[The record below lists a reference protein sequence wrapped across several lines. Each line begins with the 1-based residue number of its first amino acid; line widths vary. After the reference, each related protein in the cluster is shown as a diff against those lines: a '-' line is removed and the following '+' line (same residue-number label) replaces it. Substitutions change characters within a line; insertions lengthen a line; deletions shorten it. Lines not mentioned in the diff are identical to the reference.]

1 MGHSV
6 RCVAT
11 VVGVAVLLVGGFSAP
26 VWSQPTSPATEVP
39 TRGPGQGQGLC
50 ERAPWIIEDVC
61 GALQDPVGT
70 GVSTI
75 VGGGASAV
83 LAAVVGFVVE
93 GAGWLLNQL
102 ATFIDTS
109 TRPQVTAAWFQ
120 VAYHDMTTVAVLG
133 LLPFLLLAL
142 IQGIVRQDAGLVLR
156 AAFVYVPLAAIG
168 TAAAVVVV
176 DLVVELTDQLSAWV
190 GRSMGSDLSSFATG
204 VGTALATISL
214 GSGGVAGLAALLG
227 AGVVAFAAFVIWLEL
242 LLRQAAIYVAV
253 LFVPLGFM
261 AMVWPAT
268 AHWLRRL
275 AQGLVAIV
283 LSKLVIVAVMAL
295 AAGTLDANPASE
307 GFSVVVSGA
316 ALLALAA
323 LAPYVLLRLIP
334 VFEAGLSAQ
343 LEGTLRRPTAAV
355 GPPAASSQVAG
366 LLRQRIVSGGG
377 RQAAVGPGGESG
389 GPAGG
394 TPQGTPRNSGS
405 PTSPG
410 LGGGGGKPAAGA
422 SAVSGV
428 GTGTVAAGVAG
439 ARRGAAS
446 ARRTADEAVTAT
458 SEAHRQP
465 PPGTRPR
472 TRAGGGQDPTLRNT
486 VEGDG

>member
-1 MGHSV
+1 M
-6 RCVAT
+6 AT
-11 VVGVAVLLVGGFSAP
+11 LGIGVAVLVLSLSGPA
-26 VWSQPTSPATEVP
+26 WSQQTAPSDGVP
-39 TRGPGQGQGLC
+39 MQTGDQARGVC
-50 ERAPWIIEDVC
+50 EQAPWILDEVC
-61 GALQDPVGT
+61 GVLGDPVGGGIRT
-70 GVSTI
+70 V
-75 VGGGASAV
+75 VGGGTSAV
-83 LAAVVGFVVE
+83 LAGVVGFVVE
-93 GAGWLLNQL
+93 GAGWLLNEV
-102 ATFIDTS
+102 ASVVDAS
-109 TRPQVTAAWFQ
+109 TRPQLTSDWFQ
-120 VAYHDMTTVAVLG
+120 AAYRDMSVVAVMG

-142 IQGIVRQDAGLVLR
+142 IQGIVRQDAGLLLR
-156 AAFVYVPLAAIG
+156 ATFAYVPLAAIG

-190 GRSMGSDLSSFATG
+190 GGSMGSDLSAFATG
-204 VGTALATISL
+204 MGTALAAVSL

-295 AAGTLDANPASE
+295 AAGALGADVADE

-334 VFEAGLSAQ
+334 VFEAGLTAQ

-355 GPPAASSQVAG
+355 APPVTGTQMVG
-366 LLRQRIVSGGG
+366 LLRQRVASGSGHQAGGWSDSKAGVPTGGPPEGPPPSRPPAVPGGSGGG
-377 RQAAVGPGGESG
+377 PS
-389 GPAGG
+389 AGG
-394 TPQGTPRNSGS
+394 SAA
-405 PTSPG
+405 PG
-410 LGGGGGKPAAGA
+410 AAATTAG
-422 SAVSGV
+422 
-428 GTGTVAAGVAG
+428 AGVAA
-439 ARRGAAS
+439 ARRAVTS
-446 ARRTADEAVTAT
+446 ARR
-458 SEAHRQP
+458 
-465 PPGTRPR
+465 
-472 TRAGGGQDPTLRNT
+472 RAGQGIAATASGATQKPPSAMRARPPAQAWHDAANRSGT
-486 VEGDG
+486 VREGDG

>member
-156 AAFVYVPLAAIG
+156 AAFV
-168 TAAAVVVV
+168 
-176 DLVVELTDQLSAWV
+176 D
-190 GRSMGSDLSSFATG
+190 
-204 VGTALATISL
+204 
-214 GSGGVAGLAALLG
+214 ALLWPKHDAARRVGSQANELAG
-227 AGVVAFAAFVIWLEL
+227 ASRQVALE
-242 LLRQAAIYVAV
+242 
-253 LFVPLGFM
+253 
-261 AMVWPAT
+261 
-268 AHWLRRL
+268 LRRL
-275 AQGLVAIV
+275 CQGD
-283 LSKLVIVAVMAL
+283 L
-295 AAGTLDANPASE
+295 AGMFDA
-307 GFSVVVSGA
+307 
-316 ALLALAA
+316 
-323 LAPYVLLRLIP
+323 
-334 VFEAGLSAQ
+334 
-343 LEGTLRRPTAAV
+343 
-355 GPPAASSQVAG
+355 
-366 LLRQRIVSGGG
+366 
-377 RQAAVGPGGESG
+377 
-389 GPAGG
+389 
-394 TPQGTPRNSGS
+394 

-410 LGGGGGKPAAGA
+410 LDLTAPVVVLDLSALYGSPALGLLMLCATAWLHTALQATAAEKTIVVVDEAWAVLRQLEIARWLQASWKLSRQYGVANIAVVHRLSDLQAAGEA
-422 SAVSGV
+422 GSEQVTLARGLLADSETRVIYGQSPAETAAAQELLGLTDVEAELLPQLGRGLALWRV
-428 GTGTVAAGVAG
+428 GTRSFLVNHHLGTH
-439 ARRGAAS
+439 
-446 ARRTADEAVTAT
+446 E
-458 SEAHRQP
+458 
-465 PPGTRPR
+465 
-472 TRAGGGQDPTLRNT
+472 RALVDTDSRMT
-486 VEGDG
+486 